1 MVQGWKQIAGA
12 DVQYWSMLS
21 TSEASFQSLVLSC
34 ALLDYAQTSKNS
46 ELVKAMK
53 QPLLDSFMKI
63 AVTTKT
69 KPDVYFVEQCKPFL
83 KLIKHEDFKGL
94 LLPALLK
101 AMLRNP
107 EIILESVGRVL
118 ASVSIDLSPYAADL
132 AKPIATCLHSKED
145 ITREE
150 AAFAAEALAK
160 QCSEAAAIRGL
171 LNLLFGVLQGS
182 EGKLTVASHK
192 ISVLEAIGHLSKHCA
207 TGASTH
213 QLSCDATEH
222 FVKVLETEVHEGTL
236 NQALASLL
244 LWTTRFTNA
253 IPKSLMDMF
262 KKGLTLKTAT
272 PAVRT
277 AYIRC
282 MAASLHGESL
292 PQGIELIPTLLKSLE
307 RATAQP
313 TQAPVVSEA
322 LTASTLLLRCAQLDV
337 KVNIISIYHSLIIT

>member
-1 MVQGWKQIAGA
+1 M
-12 DVQYWSMLS
+12 
-21 TSEASFQSLVLSC
+21 
-34 ALLDYAQTSKNS
+34 
-46 ELVKAMK
+46 
-53 QPLLDSFMKI
+53 LDSFIKI
-63 AVTTKT
+63 AITTKT

-83 KLIKHEDFKGL
+83 KLLKHEDFKGL
-94 LLPALLK
+94 LLPALSK
-101 AMLRNP
+101 AMLRSP

-150 AAFAAEALAK
+150 AAFATEALAK
-160 QCSEAAAIRGL
+160 QCSEAAAVRGL
-171 LNLLFGVLQGS
+171 LNLFFGVLQGS

-192 ISVLEAIGHLSKHCA
+192 ISVLEGIGHLSKHCA

-222 FVKVLETEVHEGTL
+222 FVKILESEVHEGTL
-236 NQALASLL
+236 NQALASLM
-244 LWTTRFTNA
+244 LWATRFTA
-253 IPKSLMDMF
+253 TIPKSLMEMF
-262 KKGLTLKTAT
+262 KKGMTLKTAT

-277 AYIRC
+277 GYIRC

-313 TQAPVVSEA
+313 TQAPIVSEA
-322 LTASTLLLRCAQLDV
+322 LTAATLLLRCAQLDV
-337 KVNIISIYHSLIIT
+337 KVIILV